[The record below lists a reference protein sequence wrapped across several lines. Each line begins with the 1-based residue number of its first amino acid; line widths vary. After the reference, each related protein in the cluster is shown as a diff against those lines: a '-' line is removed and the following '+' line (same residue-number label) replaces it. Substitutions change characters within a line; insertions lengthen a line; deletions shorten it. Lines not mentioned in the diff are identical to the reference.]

1 MTPLYPFH
9 TPSKSLADRI
19 YAAEFDDALV
29 DQTAWKNVRYE
40 GSKIKLKEI
49 NKFTPQQTASSA
61 QTGVGFASIVMQG
74 PGVGEMT
81 VGPNGGVASTT
92 NILSNPGSTIEN
104 GFVIEGYTAAGTGIG
119 QSTFTAGGYFADPE
133 SADPTPTGLPG
144 IFAVE
149 NFNPSIIYEGDSENP
164 LGLIPNLK
172 NETTAL
178 YIASTVKGGTED
190 PQFATIKNHSYLSID
205 QILLINPRTDELQI
219 IEKQAE
225 NFTPFHTFITNDLPT
240 GASFSVRLIE
250 EFVANNLKGPNQYK
264 VKMNKGWLLKS
275 FDFHFDKDAPQLTEN
290 NSMYLYKSGSVA
302 ENLLTAGASQAS
314 SYNNGTLTR
323 VANNNRIRFNYGI
336 IELLD
341 QNQDNFGN
349 FRGHHLQ
356 RENIGPSF
364 KASSIIENKFTQQYY
379 SGSFG
384 LINEPPLPG
393 SSVFNTDMVKSSGLG
408 SASRFI
414 GLDTLNF
421 LRTNNLDTTLTEQER
436 TELHITFFQGTKD
449 FAPGFNDE
457 RSISTFEVDK
467 NQEQLNVGGTCQ
479 DFLPKNHEIV
489 LKGNKDSRFIP
500 TFTPYQDSFVSG
512 YVTSSADA
520 GNGCVQVNAL
530 TPALASV
537 DLQLGLNVD
546 ETLNAEIYVQGGF
559 IGQVGFRSYQTASD
573 SDNYGQSNLTHENGP
588 LFGSPSASDNLY
600 SGSFQYQLSWLDK
613 DHVIITN
620 LNKDAELFDGI
631 GSKGVVILPEHIH
644 PKIKNNI
651 NFYLQ
656 QAGLGGGNAPN
667 TFTQLDSDSK

>member
-40 GSKIKLKEI
+40 GSKIKTKEI
-49 NKFTPQQTASSA
+49 NKFTPPQTASAA

-104 GFVIEGYTAAGTGIG
+104 GFIIEGYTAAGTGMG

-149 NFNPSIIYEGDSENP
+149 NFNPSIVYEGDSENP

-240 GASFSVRLIE
+240 GGNFSVRLIE

-275 FDFHFDKDAPQLTEN
+275 FDFHFDKNAPQLTEN
-290 NSMYLYKSGSVA
+290 NSMYLYKSGSVTDNIVQ
-302 ENLLTAGASQAS
+302 EGIISTPASV
-314 SYNNGTLTR
+314 L
-323 VANNNRIRFNYGI
+323 NNNRIRFRYGT
-336 IELLD
+336 IELLAE
-341 QNQDNFGN
+341 NFTMPGPVYH
-349 FRGHHLQ
+349 GHTFE
-356 RENIGPSF
+356 RERIGPSF

-379 SGSFG
+379 SGSYG
-384 LINEPPLPG
+384 LINEPPQPQG
-393 SSVFNTDMVKSSGLG
+393 TANTDIIKTSGLG

-457 RSISTFEVDK
+457 RSIGTFEVDK
-467 NQEQLNVGGTCQ
+467 NQEQLDPGGVCH
-479 DFLPKNHEIV
+479 DFLPKTHEIIF
-489 LKGNKDSRFIP
+489 KGNGDSRFEP
-500 TFTPYQDSFVSG
+500 TFTTYTDSFISG
-512 YVTSSADA
+512 YVTSSTTIN
-520 GNGCVQVNAL
+520 NGCVGINQH
-530 TPALASV
+530 TPVLASTA
-537 DLQLGLNVD
+537 LQLGLNVD
-546 ETLNAEIYVQGGF
+546 ETDSAHVYLQGGAV
-559 IGQVGFRSYQTASD
+559 GQVGFIEYQSSSLASGAP
-573 SDNYGQSNLTHENGP
+573 NTQYGRSNLTHEDGP